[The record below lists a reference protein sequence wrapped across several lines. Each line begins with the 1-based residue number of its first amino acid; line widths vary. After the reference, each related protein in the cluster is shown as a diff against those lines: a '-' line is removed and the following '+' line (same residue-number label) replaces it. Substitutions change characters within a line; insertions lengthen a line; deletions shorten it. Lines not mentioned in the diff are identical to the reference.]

1 MPDDLIKNDGVRG
14 AAVTEAPQVTT
25 EPDAPH
31 RRVSTVLLERF
42 RTSPGQAVAIALVL
56 VAATAL
62 LVYVLWPKH
71 PKTAAG
77 VEKPPTLE
85 HVAGEAEEHSQ
96 EGAIEISDET
106 AELIGVKTAAAV
118 SGEIEDTIA
127 TTGKALVAPN
137 GQAII
142 GAKAEGRAVQISAEP
157 GQSVKAGQVL
167 VVIDSPQIADLR
179 GQLIEAEAR
188 LKLAEQNKARTAMSE
203 NRAAVIQAKN
213 RLDLAQATF
222 DRKRRLAELGA
233 AAKRE
238 VAEAETEYK
247 NAKAEYDYQ
256 SSIQITRE
264 QQQAL
269 SEVEQT
275 RAVVQRLTQSLAA
288 LGANPRGQGG
298 TISINSPIAG
308 TVIDRHI
315 SIGQAVTGGSELLT
329 VMNLSSVIIEAQL
342 PESQAVRVR
351 AGQRL
356 TARLPGLPDRLFEGH
371 VESVG
376 NAVDP
381 QSRTVPVRARITNAG
396 AVLKHQMAV
405 EVRIVSGERKE
416 GVVVPVSALVQDE
429 GITVVYV
436 KEGNRYERR
445 PVSVGT
451 INYQSAEI
459 TSGIEAGEEVVVAG
473 AYQLKN
479 MQRGGGEE
487 DHDEH

>member
-1 MPDDLIKNDGVRG
+1 MMDDLIQDDTPQEGV
-14 AAVTEAPQVTT
+14 ATEVAQTIHPVAPR
-25 EPDAPH
+25 
-31 RRVSTVLLERF
+31 RRVSTVILERA
-42 RTSPGQAVAIALVL
+42 RTSPGQTLAIALAL
-56 VAATAL
+56 IAATAL
-62 LVYVLWPKH
+62 LVYALWPKH
-71 PKTAAG
+71 PKTTAA

-96 EGAIEISDET
+96 EGAVEVSDEA
-106 AELIGVKTAAAV
+106 AELIGVKVEAAV
-118 SGEIEDTIA
+118 KGEIEDTIA
-127 TTGKALVAPN
+127 TTGKALVSPN

-142 GAKAEGRAVQISAEP
+142 GAKVEGRAVQVTAEP

-167 VVIDSPQIADLR
+167 VVVDSPQIADLR
-179 GQLIEAEAR
+179 GQLLEAEAR

-213 RLDLAQATF
+213 RLDLAQTTLN
-222 DRKRRLAELGA
+222 RKRRLLELGA
-233 AAKRE
+233 VAGRE

-247 NAKAEYDYQ
+247 NAKAEYEYQ

-298 TISINSPIAG
+298 TISLSSPIAG

-315 SIGQAVTGGSELLT
+315 SVGQAVTSGSELLT

-351 AGQRL
+351 SGQRL

-371 VESVG
+371 VDSVG

-445 PVSVGT
+445 PVAVGT

-459 TSGIEAGEEVVVAG
+459 TGGVEAGEEIAVAG

-479 MQRGGGEE
+479 MQKGGGGEG

>member
-1 MPDDLIKNDGVRG
+1 MTDDLKNDTAREG
-14 AAVTEAPQVTT
+14 AVAEVTQITI
-25 EPDAPH
+25 EPDSPR
-31 RRVSTVLLERF
+31 RRVSTILLERV

-56 VAATAL
+56 IAAIFL
-62 LVYVLWPKH
+62 LLYALWPKH
-71 PKTAAG
+71 SKTMVA

-85 HVAGEAEEHSQ
+85 RVAGEAEEHGQ
-96 EGAIEISDET
+96 EGAVEISDET
-106 AELIGVKTAAAV
+106 AELIGVKTEAAV

-142 GAKAEGRAVQISAEP
+142 GAKVEGRAVQVSAEP
-157 GQSVKAGQVL
+157 GQNVKAGQVL
-167 VVIDSPQIADLR
+167 VVVDSPQIADLR
-179 GQLIEAEAR
+179 GQLLEAEAR

-213 RLDLAQATF
+213 RLDLAQTTL

-233 AAKRE
+233 AAGRE
-238 VAEAETEYK
+238 VAEAEVEYK
-247 NAKAEYDYQ
+247 NAKAEYDFQ

-264 QQQAL
+264 QQQAV

-288 LGANPRGQGG
+288 LGASLRGQGG
-298 TISINSPIAG
+298 TISISSPIAG
-308 TVIDRHI
+308 TVVDRHV
-315 SIGQAVTGGSELLT
+315 SVGQAVTGGGELLT

-342 PESQAVRVR
+342 PESQAARVR

-371 VESVG
+371 IESVG

-396 AVLKHQMAV
+396 AVLKHEMAV

-479 MQRGGGEE
+479 MQKGGGEE
-487 DHDEH
+487 GDHDEH